1 MIKLRIHHIV
11 APVTMVL
18 CAMVGC
24 SNCSGDGS
32 RISFYSIVTAT
43 HRYRE
48 AELELHKKRKD
59 GFLAV
64 GLLHA
69 VHHLVI
75 DMMTFQDSGVYHF
88 VVIVGYSLFSLL
100 LSLCLLTLCLVTS
113 VCLVGNCVLGGDSL
127 PLDLKSHDNDK
138 QLT

>member
-75 DMMTFQDSGVYHF
+75 DMMTFQDSGVYRDCWLF
-88 VVIVGYSLFSLL
+88 SVLPSSFSLL
-100 LSLCLLTLCLVTS
+100 TNTVFSNISLLGRQLCF
-113 VCLVGNCVLGGDSL
+113 GR
-127 PLDLKSHDNDK
+127 
-138 QLT
+138 

>member
-1 MIKLRIHHIV
+1 MMAAEYLSIV
-11 APVTMVL
+11 
-18 CAMVGC
+18 
-24 SNCSGDGS
+24 
-32 RISFYSIVTAT
+32 YSIATAT

-48 AELELHKKRKD
+48 VELELHKKRKD
-59 GFLAV
+59 GFQAV

-113 VCLVGNCVLGGDSL
+113 VCLVGNCVLGGDPL
-127 PLDLKSHDNDK
+127 PLDLTSHDNDK